1 MGYPTCLV
9 GISTPTLYCTTVCP
23 CLNNSLTN
31 SLTQCTHCKS
41 KSLPFY
47 LPPWVKPKTKLC
59 LSAKLAII
67 PSSALAVSTTVGRM
81 SSQAKFF
88 DSKTEEGHG
97 ELCALPAGPRTR
109 GALILWISTWT
120 NAWTQIPRWT
130 T

>member
-1 MGYPTCLV
+1 MTIIY
-9 GISTPTLYCTTVCP
+9 
-23 CLNNSLTN
+23 
-31 SLTQCTHCKS
+31 

-97 ELCALPAGPRTR
+97 ELCVRSRRGRGPAVR
-109 GALILWISTWT
+109 
-120 NAWTQIPRWT
+120 
-130 T
+130 

>member
-9 GISTPTLYCTTVCP
+9 DISTRTLYCTTVCP

-41 KSLPFY
+41 DIYKYKSLPFY

-67 PSSALAVSTTVGRM
+67 PSSALAV
-81 SSQAKFF
+81 
-88 DSKTEEGHG
+88 
-97 ELCALPAGPRTR
+97 
-109 GALILWISTWT
+109 
-120 NAWTQIPRWT
+120 
-130 T
+130 